1 MTLGAA
7 LVRRRGPVLLA
18 VLVSAAVFAWGLN
31 YLSVGFKVDGFF
43 RSSDPE
49 LQQAMQHYGD
59 HGVDSYEP
67 PDRLMMFAWS
77 EEDPL
82 SADAIERLRAFEAVC
97 DQHEVARSITTLA
110 NARVPGQLRSDPA
123 AVAKSAT
130 YRQLLVSRLGDAVG
144 GLIVLRR
151 VWQHEELRLLCAAL
165 RAEVA
170 SHQKELSLCG
180 LPYHTMVS
188 RQLVKADMAMFL
200 PIGTTVAAVLLFWL
214 VPHWLLA
221 LLALTIVPLTLIS
234 TLGVMGFCGVEI
246 TMLTSTLP
254 TLLLCMSVADGLHMV
269 GRFLEERERDGDAR
283 AAATRTFA
291 AMFVPCLLTSL
302 TTIVGFASLLRADL
316 IDLAYLGGFAAVGM
330 GFAFL
335 YTMLLLP
342 PAMSYVGSR
351 TGNRLGDPA
360 GLIVRSA
367 QRLQRARPALWI
379 TLATL
384 VAIVGGYNACQLE
397 TDHRITADLW
407 PDSEVMQQL
416 RFFEERFVGIVPAEI
431 VVETENGF
439 GPSERKQLAQFVAD
453 LERLPGVT
461 RTLSIADLLADGL
474 PPMMLG
480 ALRSAK
486 LLPAGMLGDGG
497 KRARILLFRGD
508 LGTRAWQQFAASVR
522 EHSQKLQGMTA
533 RLAGLQMVATAQVL
547 SMTDDLRNSF
557 LGSVFVIFAL
567 VWLQCRRFRLA
578 VVAMYSCLVPML
590 AVLGVMVW
598 FEISLRP
605 LTVISFCVAL
615 GLMIDDTIHLAARW
629 REERGAGAGREESVQ
644 RTLATAGRPV
654 VITTLIL
661 LVGFVTILG
670 SGFRGTHTFGLLV
683 DLSLLGALLSA
694 LVLLPAMLRVL
705 RRDQAVLPRDE
716 VAAREED
723 QLAGRSSDGSASP

>member
-1 MTLGAA
+1 MTIGAV
-7 LVRRRGPVLLA
+7 LVRRRATVLLA
-18 VLVSAAVFAWGLN
+18 VLACAAVFAWGLN

-59 HGVDSYEP
+59 YGVDSYEP
-67 PDRLMMFAWS
+67 PDRLVLFAWS
-77 EEDPL
+77 EEDPV
-82 SADAIERLRAFEAVC
+82 SVAAIERLRAFEAVC
-97 DQHEVARSITTLA
+97 DEHEVALSITTLA
-110 NARVPGQLRSDPA
+110 NARMPGRLRSDPV

-130 YRQLLVSRLGDAVG
+130 FRQLLVSRHGDAVG
-144 GLIVLRR
+144 GFIVMRR
-151 VWQHEELRLLCAAL
+151 SWHHEELRLLCDAL
-165 RAEVA
+165 RGEVA
-170 SHQKELSLCG
+170 KHGRELNLCG
-180 LPYHTMVS
+180 LPYHTMIS
-188 RQLVKADMAMFL
+188 RQLVKRDMAMFL

-221 LLALTIVPLTLIS
+221 LLALTIVPLTLVS

-291 AMFVPCLLTSL
+291 ALFVPCLLTSL

-316 IDLAYLGGFAAVGM
+316 IDLGYLGGFAAVGM

-342 PAMSYVGSR
+342 AAMSYVGSR
-351 TGNRLGDPA
+351 TGNRLADPA
-360 GLIVRSA
+360 GLIVRVA
-367 QRLQRARPALWI
+367 QRLQRARPSLWI

-416 RFFEERFVGIVPAEI
+416 RFYEDRFVGIVPAEI
-431 VVETENGF
+431 LVETENGF
-439 GPSERKQLAQFVAD
+439 GKSERAQMAQFVAE

-461 RTLSIADLLADGL
+461 RTLSIVDLLADGL

-480 ALRSAK
+480 ALGSAN

-508 LGTRAWQQFAASVR
+508 HGTRAWQQFAAAVR
-522 EHSQKLQGMTA
+522 QHSEKLQGMTA
-533 RLAGLQMVATAQVL
+533 RLAGLQMVGTAQVL

-590 AVLGVMVW
+590 AVLGIMVW
-598 FEISLRP
+598 LGITLRP
-605 LTVISFCVAL
+605 LTVISFCIAL

-629 REERGAGAGREESVQ
+629 REERAAGESGDEAVQ

-654 VITTLIL
+654 VITTLVL

-705 RRDQAVLPRDE
+705 RRDQASLPHTE
-716 VAAREED
+716 VPASAQDRI
-723 QLAGRSSDGSASP
+723 DG